1 MATGSDE
8 SCWVFKPTL
17 CMLAVSMALAGCA
30 TTGTGQAGGTQPWG
44 SDLVHGNTDPCSNFY
59 KELATIGGGVVGAL
73 IGAKLGNKKAGAVVA
88 GALVGGVLGN
98 LIGESIDRRRC
109 ELVKVANNYKLD
121 MQFQPIAANGT
132 AVEAKIGEAPKDAI
146 GLSVSVRDAG
156 GSSGH
161 FESNSDRLTPKAREY
176 FAEIAA
182 AYNDEAAL
190 KSNRL
195 SNPEALKAAQNVRR
209 LLLVGH
215 TDDTGSSRLN
225 ADLSERRAQAVARYM
240 KERGVAENV
249 LFYQGAGE
257 TMPIADNR
265 TEEGRAK
272 NRRVEII
279 ELNDDA
285 ALQKYLASRTP
296 KYEFYRPE
304 SVVLA
309 KSSDKKPAHS
319 SGSTKSKSASVSGAA
334 VEKKPGT
341 PSGATGTASVAS
353 AGATTSSESQ
363 VSGQSGAPKLSP
375 APTAQ
380 ITASVSGAP
389 KLGTAP
395 GAKARVETGPV
406 VAVTGNA
413 VDFGGTPLAHRT
425 QVNKLGSV
433 IHEEGL
439 FAIKSAYADDAAAL
453 ASCNRDRPRESG
465 TVKALKDGK
474 PYRTSETYPGLYGKS
489 WSDLVNGHLVVVN
502 NVAVLRDGAAPAAA
516 PTVRIYRDYDPK
528 INRNPKPDV
537 DVVAAV
543 NTYKGTDGLLYRVF
557 GNGAGGLSCMDIVF
571 PVKGGQVAKGGEIVY
586 VKAGENYGADFLP
599 KFGQ

>member
-1 MATGSDE
+1 ML
-8 SCWVFKPTL
+8 KPTVCAL
-17 CMLAVSMALAGCA
+17 MVTTALAGCA
-30 TTGTGQAGGTQPWG
+30 TTGTGQGGGAQPWG
-44 SDLVHGNTDPCSNFY
+44 SDLVHGNTDPCSHFY

-73 IGAKLGNKKAGAVVA
+73 IGANLGDKEKGAVVA
-88 GALVGGVLGN
+88 GALVGGVFGN

-132 AVEAKIGEAPKDAI
+132 AIDAKIGEAPKDAI

-182 AYNDEAAL
+182 AYNDEAAI
-190 KSNRL
+190 KSNSV
-195 SNPEALKAAQNVRR
+195 SNPEALKAAQNARR

-225 ADLSERRAQAVARYM
+225 ADLSERRARAVARFM

-285 ALQKYLASRTP
+285 ALQKYLVSRTP
-296 KYEFYRPE
+296 KYEFYRAEAPADKPSKTRDATGSE
-304 SVVLA
+304 SSGGA
-309 KSSDKKPAHS
+309 KTQSSTSVARQATDKKQSGVNAS
-319 SGSTKSKSASVSGAA
+319 SVSTKVATADDSVPAGMQ
-334 VEKKPGT
+334 
-341 PSGATGTASVAS
+341 AT
-353 AGATTSSESQ
+353 
-363 VSGQSGAPKLSP
+363 GQSGAPKLST
-375 APTAQ
+375 APSSQTG
-380 ITASVSGAP
+380 SGARSAP
-389 KLGTAP
+389 KLATATV
-395 GAKARVETGPV
+395 AKAHVESGPV
-406 VAVTGNA
+406 VTVKGDAI
-413 VDFGGTPLAHRT
+413 DFGGEPISRRM
-425 QVNKLGSV
+425 QVKKLGSV
-433 IHEEGL
+433 IHDEGM
-439 FAIKSAYADDAAAL
+439 FAIKSAYADDTPAL
-453 ASCNRDRPRESG
+453 VSCNRDRPRVAGS
-465 TVKALKDGK
+465 VKALKEGK
-474 PYRTSETYPGLYGKS
+474 PYRTSEAYPGLYGKS
-489 WSDLVNGHLVVVN
+489 WADVVNGHLVVVN
-502 NVAVLRDGAAPAAA
+502 NVAVLRDGAAPAAS

-528 INRNPKPDV
+528 KNRNPKPDV
-537 DVVAAV
+537 DVVASV

-557 GNGAGGLSCMDIVF
+557 GNGVGGLSCMDIVF
-571 PVKGGQVAKGGEIVY
+571 PAKGGQVAKSGELVY
-586 VKAGENYGADFLP
+586 VKAGDNYGADFLP
-599 KFGQ
+599 KIGQ